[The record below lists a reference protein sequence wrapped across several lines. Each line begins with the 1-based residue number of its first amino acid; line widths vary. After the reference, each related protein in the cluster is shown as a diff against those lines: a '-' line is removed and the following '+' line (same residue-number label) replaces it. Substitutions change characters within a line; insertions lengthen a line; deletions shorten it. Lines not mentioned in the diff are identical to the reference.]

1 MAQDRT
7 STTGQFTLMA
17 VPRREE
23 QQVDYSYD
31 QWRHAQMRQMEQ
43 SYAAETGAARKPA
56 AA

>member
-7 STTGQFTLMA
+7 SSPGQFPLMA
-17 VPRREE
+17 VHRREAE
-23 QQVDYSYD
+23 ADYSYD

-43 SYAAETGAARKPA
+43 SYAEVTGGNLRKPA

>member
-7 STTGQFTLMA
+7 SSTGQFTLMA
-17 VPRREE
+17 VRRREQE
-23 QQVDYSYD
+23 ADYSYD

-43 SYAAETGAARKPA
+43 SYAEMTGGALRKPA

>member
-17 VPRREE
+17 VPRCDE
-23 QQVDYSYD
+23 QVDYSYD

-43 SYAAETGAARKPA
+43 SYAAETGAARKLA